1 MLSTTIDVAFAP
13 LYTEK
18 TVQQGLLMDYGMR
31 LDVWTCRIEDLEHA
45 KGRSTEVTAIQ
56 ADITVFRKD
65 VDELW
70 STDKSILWGR
80 VDARNESSSIPPLV
94 TDQTITF

>member
-1 MLSTTIDVAFAP
+1 MLSTTIEAAFTP
-13 LYTEK
+13 LHTEVM
-18 TVQQGLLMDYGMR
+18 VQQGLLMDYGMR

-45 KGRSTEVTAIQ
+45 KGRSTEVTTIQ
-56 ADITVFRKD
+56 ADIIVFRKD

-80 VDARNESSSIPPLV
+80 VDAHNESSSVPPLV
-94 TDQTITF
+94 TDQTIIF